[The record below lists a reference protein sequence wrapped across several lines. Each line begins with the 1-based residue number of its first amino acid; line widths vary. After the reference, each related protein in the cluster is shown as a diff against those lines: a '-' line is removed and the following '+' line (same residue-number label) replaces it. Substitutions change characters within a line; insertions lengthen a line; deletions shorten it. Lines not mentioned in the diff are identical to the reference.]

1 MDGLAV
7 RVENGDHS
15 AQMTLVL
22 RSTMAENV
30 TLRGVSTLDGAAGT
44 NLKTLAGSLL
54 CFHLRHLT
62 DFPYY

>member
-7 RVENGDHS
+7 RFMDGNH
-15 AQMTLVL
+15 ATQMTLVL